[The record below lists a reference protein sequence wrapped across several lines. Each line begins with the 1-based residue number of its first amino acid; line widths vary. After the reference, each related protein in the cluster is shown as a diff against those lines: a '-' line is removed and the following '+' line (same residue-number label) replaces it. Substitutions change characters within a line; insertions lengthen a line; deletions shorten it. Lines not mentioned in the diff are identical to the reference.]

1 MVCHWLIVS
10 HFGACHQLT
19 VSHYGAC
26 QWLTVSHHGV
36 SLSNSE
42 SWCISW
48 SNSESL
54 WCMSLANSES
64 LRCVS
69 LANTEYQWV
78 TMVHVIDKQW
88 VIMVHDTN
96 SESLWCMPL
105 TNCESLWCVS
115 LANSESL
122 WCMSLTNSESLWC
135 MSWTNSESL
144 WCVSLAKVTHYGAY
158 HWLTASW
165 TFTHD
170 PQTCSLTL
178 MICGDHNSCLPLAWA
193 EPVVSTHTHLV
204 GRVRLQVLNVEL
216 CLGGVAHSL
225 SATQGGNECRRQT
238 GVDILDIKVNSFT
251 TEPAADFTAGVI
263 KTQSHY
269 SGSNSHIFKQLL
281 IRHHF
286 NFNSKTNK
294 K

>member
-1 MVCHWLIVS
+1 
-10 HFGACHQLT
+10 
-19 VSHYGAC
+19 
-26 QWLTVSHHGV
+26 
-36 SLSNSE
+36 
-42 SWCISW
+42 
-48 SNSESL
+48 
-54 WCMSLANSES
+54 
-64 LRCVS
+64 
-69 LANTEYQWV
+69 
-78 TMVHVIDKQW
+78 MVHVIDKQW

-135 MSWTNSESL
+135 MSLTNSESLWCMSLTNSESLWCMSWTNSESLWCVSWVNSESLWCVSWVNSESLPCMSWTNSESL
-144 WCVSLAKVTHYGAY
+144 WCVSLAKVSHYGAY

-178 MICGDHNSCLPLAWA
+178 MICGDHNSCLPLARA
-193 EPVVSTHTHLV
+193 EPVVSAHAHLV

-263 KTQSHY
+263 KAQSHY

-281 IRHHF
+281 IWHHF

-294 K
+294 KKANPYKFSCSLWQ